1 MSTGN
6 KTHFQSN
13 DAFWV
18 NTKFMYGQYKYIS
31 IENTFKNGKIY
42 EKILKLKKN
51 VNLFKKS
58 ILPIYSGPLIL
69 YILKYKKMWRPAIK
83 S

>member
-51 VNLFKKS
+51 CKS
-58 ILPIYSGPLIL
+58 ILKIYITNIFGSINIV
-69 YILKYKKMWRPAIK
+69 YFKI
-83 S
+83 